1 MARRHRSRG
10 EEILAAR
17 LRTEASRS
25 RPRFSEGLHARV
37 CRAILQSRPQEP
49 AADRAG
55 GGRQRWPTWAVA
67 AVAAAASLLVAVMV
81 WRGDRLGGL
90 DGPWPSPLP
99 DQAALNAAVPD
110 DASFLPTE
118 LDLHSVAGLAAAVPD
133 RIDALV
139 DSAIAAQQWASLDDD
154 AQLAVKMLADRLPF
168 DLASSLSMAE
178 PTASP

>member
-1 MARRHRSRG
+1 MPRRRRSRG

-17 LRTEASRS
+17 LRAEASRS

-37 CRAILQSRPQEP
+37 CRAMLQSRPREP

-55 GGRQRWPTWAVA
+55 VGRQRWPRGAVA
-67 AVAAAASLLVAVMV
+67 AVAAAASLVIAVLVG
-81 WRGDRLGGL
+81 RGDRLGGL
-90 DGPWPSPLP
+90 DGPWPGPLP
-99 DQAALNAAVPD
+99 DRAALNPGVPD
-110 DASFLPTE
+110 GESLLPAE
-118 LDLHSVAGLAAAVPD
+118 LNLHSVAGLAAAVPN

-154 AQLAVKMLADRLPF
+154 AQLTVRMLADRLPF